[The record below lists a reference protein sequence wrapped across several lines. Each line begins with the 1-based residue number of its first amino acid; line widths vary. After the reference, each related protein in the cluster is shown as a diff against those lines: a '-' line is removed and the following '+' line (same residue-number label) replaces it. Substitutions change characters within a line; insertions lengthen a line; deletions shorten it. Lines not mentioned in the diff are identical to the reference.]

1 MSKKF
6 LFLVFGTKVA
16 HIYIHRIEWINQ
28 QIRHIPW
35 CRPHSSSLSFPKVIV
50 MEGALHLSTNLP
62 SGRCKV
68 PSPILAL
75 KLWSMMTNEN
85 PMLCTNT
92 SCHEVHSVVGLMED
106 RGYIRKLYSRL
117 NFVGIKLCLSIN
129 YRNFNWFQDTMEYYL
144 YNRYR
149 ESWESMLH
157 TNKPKIF
164 LINKTTFVIFSSL
177 VSFRSQ
183 NVINENLK
191 LRFTT
196 SHCSKAHLDL

>member
-92 SCHEVHSVVGLMED
+92 SCHEVHSVLSLMEVRGD
-106 RGYIRKLYSRL
+106 RWKLYSMF
-117 NFVGIKLCLSIN
+117 NFVGKLYLSIS
-129 YRNFNWFQDTMEYYL
+129 YQILNWFRDIMVYQLYL
-144 YNRYR
+144 RYP

-157 TNKPKIF
+157 ENKPKTF
-164 LINKTTFVIFSSL
+164 LLNK
-177 VSFRSQ
+177 
-183 NVINENLK
+183 NNLRHFF
-191 LRFTT
+191 LPHFLMQ
-196 SHCSKAHLDL
+196 SKCHHRKP